1 MSEYTFLIG
10 VALTLIAALL
20 SPGPSFLFVA
30 QTAVAVSRKNALA
43 VAFGLASGSALFAI
57 IATFGLYA
65 VLEAVP
71 WLYTILKVGGG
82 LYLCYIAYK
91 IYSGAKKPLAKP
103 RDQMKDHPTLKKS
116 YTTGLLVQLSNP
128 KTAIVFGSIFAAFLP
143 AAIPEYSYALLALLS
158 FSLAAAWYSIVALLL
173 SAEKPKRVYSS
184 WNHII
189 DRMAGGVMGALGIK
203 LASNH

>member
-1 MSEYTFLIG
+1 MSEYTFLVG

-30 QTAVAVSRKNALA
+30 RTAVAVSRKNALA

-65 VLEAVP
+65 VLAAVP
-71 WLYTILKVGGG
+71 WLYTTLKVAGG

-91 IYSGAKKPLAKP
+91 IYSGAKKPLVEAS
-103 RDQMKDHPTLKKS
+103 DQSKDHPTLLKS
-116 YTTGLLVQLSNP
+116 FTTGLFVQLSNP

-143 AAIPEYSYALLALLS
+143 AVIPQYSYALLAALS
-158 FSLAAAWYSIVALLL
+158 FLLAATWYSIVALLL
-173 SAEKPKRVYSS
+173 SAEKPKQVYSS
-184 WNHII
+184 FKHII
-189 DRMAGGVMGALGIK
+189 DRVAGGVMGALGIK
-203 LASNH
+203 LASNN